1 MKPLNVLIAFLLAAA
16 VVASVAAESDA
27 VVSYVEGSG
36 FIVISEGVRKSY
48 DIAADEVLGLPL
60 NTGDTIL
67 TDDGS
72 FVEVEM
78 LAGDGGVIKVAE
90 NTTLTITSMDS
101 DGGGVLQ
108 VVYGRIRI
116 KVNSII
122 SGSSLWVTGHDT
134 VAGVRGTDF
143 GYDLFYD
150 RADIGGERQ
159 TSVYVFDGE
168 VDVYRY
174 DSEVESK
181 IELIDQVPLVLKSGK
196 MVKTKSSAPAEKMKI
211 TAIDDEIREYW
222 GLEPIMTDIGLPD
235 TESLTVS
242 EELDLSPDEYSLK
255 TRYETGGKI
264 VFAAG
269 VGMVTV
275 GGLLRVLM
283 PDNQAYLG
291 LMTVGGTAITLG
303 SGMMLYSISLP

>member
-122 SGSSLWVTGHDT
+122 SGFKPMG
-134 VAGVRGTDF
+134 
-143 GYDLFYD
+143 D
-150 RADIGGERQ
+150 R
-159 TSVYVFDGE
+159 T
-168 VDVYRY
+168 
-174 DSEVESK
+174 
-181 IELIDQVPLVLKSGK
+181 
-196 MVKTKSSAPAEKMKI
+196 
-211 TAIDDEIREYW
+211 
-222 GLEPIMTDIGLPD
+222 
-235 TESLTVS
+235 
-242 EELDLSPDEYSLK
+242 
-255 TRYETGGKI
+255 
-264 VFAAG
+264 
-269 VGMVTV
+269 
-275 GGLLRVLM
+275 
-283 PDNQAYLG
+283 
-291 LMTVGGTAITLG
+291 
-303 SGMMLYSISLP
+303 